1 MSRLPNEVAVI
12 TGAGQGIGAAI
23 AQAFAREGAAVAIL
37 EVNSISGDQIARGI
51 INSGGKAI
59 AFPVDVADAAAV
71 TTAIEAA
78 GKAFGPVTILV
89 NNAGFS
95 FRGDPLEVT
104 EDGWRR
110 TFAVDLDGAWY
121 GIRAVLPGMLA
132 VGYGSIINIGSV
144 HSFKI
149 IPRYFPYPVAKHALI
164 GLTRAIAI
172 EYAAKGIRCNA
183 ICPGAIATPGNIDV
197 WNEFPDPAA
206 EKRRWEEI
214 HPMKKIGRPEDIA
227 AAAVFLASRE
237 ADFITGESLV
247 IDGGR
252 SILYH
257 E

>member
-1 MSRLPNEVAVI
+1 MNRLSNEVAVI

-23 AQAFAREGAAVAIL
+23 ARSFAQEGAAVVIL
-37 EVNSISGDQIARGI
+37 EINAASGEAIAREI
-51 INSGGKAI
+51 VSAGGKAI
-59 AFPVDVADAAAV
+59 AYAVDVANAAAIIA
-71 TTAIEAA
+71 AIEAA
-78 GKAFGPVTILV
+78 GKAIGHATILV

-104 EDGWRR
+104 EEGWRR

-121 GIRAVLPGMLA
+121 AIRAVLPGMLA
-132 VGYGSIINIGSV
+132 AAQGSIINIGSV

-149 IPRYFPYPVAKHALI
+149 VPRYFPYPVAKHALI

-172 EYAAKGIRCNA
+172 EYAARGVRCNA
-183 ICPGAIATPGNIDV
+183 ICPGAIATPGNLDI
-197 WNEFPDPAA
+197 WNETPDPAA
-206 EKRRWEEI
+206 ERRRWEEI
-214 HPMKKIGRPEDIA
+214 HPMKKIGRPEDVA

-237 ADFITGESLV
+237 ASFITGESMM